1 MRLFHVAR
9 SDASNASPRNSRFPS
24 RSPRIRLR
32 RVNLP
37 RCSIER
43 TTAPLLHASH
53 TTTGFRET
61 TMGASR
67 AVPKGENPL
76 SSLGQAHRRH
86 RSCSITLGRH
96 LTREATR
103 LSNMTFVPFDISTA
117 CLSVCKI
124 IVRYCTSTHVSETE
138 PLLLQAVSVSV
149 RL

>member
-9 SDASNASPRNSRFPS
+9 SDASNASPWNSRFPS

-43 TTAPLLHASH
+43 TTAPLNHASH
-53 TTTGFRET
+53 TTTGFRES

-76 SSLGQAHRRH
+76 ASLGQAHRRH
-86 RSCSITLGRH
+86 LSCSITLGRH

-103 LSNMTFVPFDISTA
+103 LSNMTFVPFDMLTA
-117 CLSVCKI
+117 CLLQNNCSVL
-124 IVRYCTSTHVSETE
+124 HVNACIRNRT
-138 PLLLQAVSVSV
+138 PALQSVSVSV